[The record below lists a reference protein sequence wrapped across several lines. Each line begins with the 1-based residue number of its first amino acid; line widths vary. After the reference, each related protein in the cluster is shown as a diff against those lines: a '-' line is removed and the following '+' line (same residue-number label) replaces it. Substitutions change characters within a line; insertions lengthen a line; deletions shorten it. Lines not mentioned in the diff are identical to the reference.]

1 MSRPVET
8 TQSRS
13 DTTQPQAKPVYVY
26 GVIPAA
32 DADRWPQPPGL
43 DGPAGTVRTVAE
55 DGLAALVSTLPP
67 DHTPGRRADIE
78 AHRRVLSLA
87 IERGT
92 TIPMRFGMVMDSDGV
107 VRERL
112 LARHDAEL
120 RDLMT
125 RLEGHVQMLVK
136 AFYAEDALL
145 ADVLRS
151 HPELAQESAALG
163 QRPLEATH
171 AARVRLGEK
180 MANAVEARRAQVE
193 AALLERL
200 APVSAQIQVDAATS
214 ERVALSAQV
223 LVHRDQRA
231 ALDDTVREL
240 SDALAGVL
248 AFRYVGPLP
257 PYSFADLALDE
268 DGG

>member
-1 MSRPVET
+1 
-8 TQSRS
+8 
-13 DTTQPQAKPVYVY
+13 
-26 GVIPAA
+26 
-32 DADRWPQPPGL
+32 
-43 DGPAGTVRTVAE
+43 
-55 DGLAALVSTLPP
+55 
-67 DHTPGRRADIE
+67 
-78 AHRRVLSLA
+78 
-87 IERGT
+87 
-92 TIPMRFGMVMDSDGV
+92 
-107 VRERL
+107 
-112 LARHDAEL
+112 
-120 RDLMT
+120 
-125 RLEGHVQMLVK
+125 
-136 AFYAEDALL
+136 
-145 ADVLRS
+145 
-151 HPELAQESAALG
+151 
-163 QRPLEATH
+163 
-171 AARVRLGEK
+171 VRLGEK